1 MNYFLKAN
9 LRHDTNYGAGTFNI
23 SGEADL
29 AARVARVHDIFLV
42 EDVLAED
49 TQLIVDTLG
58 LESPASRE
66 IAESIT
72 ILRQLRLVAVLEV
85 DL

>member
-9 LRHDTNYGAGTFNI
+9 LCHDANHRARATDI

-49 TQLIVDTLG
+49 TQLIADTLG

-66 IAESIT
+66 IAESIA